1 MKVRGKSTRQ
11 EVSRWGEPGNNLESL
26 SHSCQQRRGNRISKG
41 SEATPTMEFRVA
53 KAKTVG
59 QEVKRGKAGNV
70 ICQPIEGHV
79 CPSKAYSF
87 LYRREGQ

>member
-1 MKVRGKSTRQ
+1 
-11 EVSRWGEPGNNLESL
+11 
-26 SHSCQQRRGNRISKG
+26 
-41 SEATPTMEFRVA
+41 MEFRVA